1 VIQHRPHDAV
11 EHELAVLFRRARS
24 FSGELAR
31 EVHPGLEP
39 AAYALLL
46 RVEEVGAVRLTD
58 LASFYGIGKP
68 TVSRQL
74 GLLQKLGLVQRVEDA
89 HDRRSAKLSM
99 TEDGLARLAKARK
112 ARRNRFERLLGGWE
126 PVDITRFGEL
136 LGQFNRMED

>member
-1 VIQHRPHDAV
+1 MTQHRPHDAV

-68 TVSRQL
+68 TVSRQI
-74 GLLQKLGLVQRVEDA
+74 GLLQKLGLVQRVEDT

-99 TEDGLARLAKARK
+99 TADGLARLAKARK
-112 ARRNRFERLLGGWE
+112 ARRKRFERLLDGWD
-126 PVDITRFGEL
+126 PADITRFGAL
-136 LGQFNRMED
+136 LAQFNRMQD

>member
-136 LGQFNRMED
+136 LGQFNRMQD